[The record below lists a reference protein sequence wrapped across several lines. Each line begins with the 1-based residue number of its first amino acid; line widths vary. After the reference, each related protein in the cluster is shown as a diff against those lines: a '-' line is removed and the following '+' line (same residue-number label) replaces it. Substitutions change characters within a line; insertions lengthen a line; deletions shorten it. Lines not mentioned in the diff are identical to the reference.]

1 MSRFSALRS
10 CLLRHH
16 HRYSHSHS
24 QRSLIHQRL
33 CPISLSS
40 SLSSLISPLR
50 NTLPQITP
58 SMPLFT
64 LTIPGAAS
72 LASSHSTGFRSFSSD
87 SDLPSN
93 MVLVKSED
101 QLNGSLKKVE
111 DESLPAVFY
120 FTAVWCG
127 PCRFIWPEIKKLS
140 ESLPNVKFYK
150 IDIDEVFRFAYGKNN
165 GPGFEGGA
173 VGTMEISGL
182 CCKMVMAYGHALQCD
197 DEDPVG
203 GGSALS
209 KLNIFSVPTLHF
221 FKNGKKAAEV
231 VGADARKIK
240 DVSSSLY
247 E

>member
-1 MSRFSALRS
+1 M
-10 CLLRHH
+10 
-16 HRYSHSHS
+16 
-24 QRSLIHQRL
+24 
-33 CPISLSS
+33 
-40 SLSSLISPLR
+40 
-50 NTLPQITP
+50 PQITP

-64 LTIPGAAS
+64 LTIPAAAS
-72 LASSHSTGFRSFSSD
+72 LASSHSMGFRSFSSD

-150 IDIDEVFRFAYGKNN
+150 IDIDEVG
-165 GPGFEGGA
+165 
-173 VGTMEISGL
+173 S
-182 CCKMVMAYGHALQCD
+182 
-197 DEDPVG
+197 
-203 GGSALS
+203 GSALS

-247 E
+247 EDNSAK